1 MTKRERYLKALRGE
15 PVDQLV
21 WAPNFDYWLSVNKG
35 EGTIPARYRGMSRND
50 IVRAI
55 GATIWSRAEGVT
67 EVRDPSV
74 KETRI
79 TDQQGNVITTLTT
92 PLGAIRSVYS
102 ATTSEGSHRSAHL
115 SEHFVKDLDTLR
127 IMQYV
132 VEATHY
138 EPDFAAT
145 VNALQETGAD
155 GIVLNQC
162 FCVPFIQFAKT
173 DVGYVNGFYMWMDH
187 REEVDGLIRAY
198 FNLFLQGYS
207 VLADGPA
214 DIVSTG
220 DNMDGTMISPDIFK
234 EYAVP
239 FYQAAHKI
247 CAAKNKIFEG
257 HWCGRTQILLPL
269 TPGCGLDV
277 VEAIVTKPMADIS
290 LEEALNMLRGEV
302 VLQGGIPAVL
312 VCKEGGTYAD
322 FERYVREVILP
333 LRHRRGF
340 VLGMSDNV
348 PPNADFTRVEA
359 IAGLIA

>member
-21 WAPNFDYWLSVNKG
+21 WAPNIDYWLNVNKA
-35 EGTIPARYRGMSRND
+35 EGTLPTKFSGISRND

-55 GATIWSRAEGVT
+55 SGTIWNRTRGFT
-67 EVRDPSV
+67 QVRDPRV
-74 KETRI
+74 KELCV
-79 TDQQGNVITTLTT
+79 TDPRGNTITTLTT
-92 PLGAIRSVYS
+92 PLGAIRTVHS
-102 ATTSEGSHRSAHL
+102 ATTDEGCHRSAHL
-115 SEHFVKDLDTLR
+115 SEHYIKNLESLR
-127 IMQYV
+127 IMRYV

-138 EPDFAAT
+138 EPDFDPALR
-145 VNALQETGAD
+145 ALQETGDD
-155 GIVLNQC
+155 GVVLHQC

-198 FNLFLQGYS
+198 YDLFLQGYS

-214 DIVSTG
+214 DAISTG

-257 HWCGRTQILLPL
+257 HWCGRTQTLLPL
-269 TPGCGLDV
+269 VPGCGLDV
-277 VEAIVTKPMADIS
+277 VEAIVTRPMADIS
-290 LEEALNMLRGEV
+290 LGEALDLLRGEV
-302 VLQGGIPAVL
+302 VLQGGMPAVL
-312 VCKEGGTYAD
+312 VCKEGGSYAD
-322 FERYVREVILP
+322 FERYVREVIRP
-333 LRHRRGF
+333 LRNRRGF
-340 VLGMSDNV
+340 ILGMSDNV
-348 PPNADFTRVEA
+348 PPNADFKRVEVLA
-359 IAGLIA
+359 DLIA